1 MKARILVF
9 AKAPTPG
16 EVKTRL
22 IPRLGAQGAA
32 ALQAW
37 LIERTLATAAA
48 ARLGPVE
55 LCCAPDR
62 KHPFFA
68 GCSQR
73 HAVALADQGSGDLGE
88 RMHRA
93 LHRATR
99 TGIPALLVGCDCPAL
114 SVTDLR
120 TALVEL
126 EKEAVDLVFT
136 PAEDGGYV
144 LLGAR
149 RATAAIFD
157 GVDWGTGQVMAQ
169 TRERMRRNELH
180 WTELGSRWDLDRPAD
195 YDRLVHEGYLSAS
208 EDGT

>member
-1 MKARILVF
+1 MRARILVF

-16 EVKTRL
+16 EAKTRL

-55 LCCAPDR
+55 LWCAPDR
-62 KHPFFA
+62 AHPFFA

-88 RMHRA
+88 RMQRA
-93 LHRATR
+93 LDRATR

-114 SVTDLR
+114 SVDDLR
-120 TALVEL
+120 AALEAL
-126 EKEAVDLVFT
+126 EKEAIDMVFV

-144 LLGAR
+144 LVGAKH
-149 RATAAIFD
+149 ATAAIFA

-169 TRERMRRNELH
+169 TRERLRRNGSR

-195 YDRLVHEGYLSAS
+195 YDRLVDEGYLSAA
-208 EDGT
+208 EAGT